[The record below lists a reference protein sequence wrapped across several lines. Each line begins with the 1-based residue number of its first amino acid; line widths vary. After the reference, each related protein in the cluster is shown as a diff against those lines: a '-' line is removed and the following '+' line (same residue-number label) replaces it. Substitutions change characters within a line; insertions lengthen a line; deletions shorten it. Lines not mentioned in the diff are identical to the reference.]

1 MWFQILE
8 TAFKKETVGLVTR
21 EQYVEKVIDR
31 PFMYISLS
39 LSIPGQSKFWLL
51 NFHPL
56 PEQRVNIR
64 TKIEE
69 EEKEKLQKLQ
79 QEWVWNPSLA
89 ESETY
94 FNFFRYANI
103 SVVLLVSEKKNC
115 KCRKGK
121 RGEWGEIHACR
132 SMMTLGTEVTRMSL
146 RTVWCSNLFILFTH
160 VLLTLLVWLFF
171 SIIHRFSLYNQV
183 LCYLSYWLWISL
195 VWLFIYFC
203 DQDCCLQFGYRISF
217 FLSYASTPETL

>member
-1 MWFQILE
+1 MPCKCIPWSCILVQANTKNCDFQILE

-79 QEWVWNPSLA
+79 QE
-89 ESETY
+89 
-94 FNFFRYANI
+94 
-103 SVVLLVSEKKNC
+103 
-115 KCRKGK
+115 
-121 RGEWGEIHACR
+121 
-132 SMMTLGTEVTRMSL
+132 
-146 RTVWCSNLFILFTH
+146 
-160 VLLTLLVWLFF
+160 
-171 SIIHRFSLYNQV
+171 
-183 LCYLSYWLWISL
+183 
-195 VWLFIYFC
+195 
-203 DQDCCLQFGYRISF
+203 
-217 FLSYASTPETL
+217 